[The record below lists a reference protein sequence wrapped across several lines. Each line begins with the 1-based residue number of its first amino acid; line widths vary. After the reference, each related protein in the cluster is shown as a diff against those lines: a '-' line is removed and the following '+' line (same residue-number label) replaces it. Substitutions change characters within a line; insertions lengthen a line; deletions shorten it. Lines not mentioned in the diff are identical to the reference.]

1 MVLQY
6 FDASMSAILEIIDA
20 FWIIFDGLS
29 KQIIKEFYYIYT
41 SNSHKEF

>member
-20 FWIIFDGLS
+20 FWIIFDVLS
-29 KQIIKEFYYIYT
+29 KQIIEKFYWKYI
-41 SNSHKEF
+41 SNSHKK